1 MFAFFTGI
9 ACATYA
15 QGVSN
20 DSTATAKAEGL
31 KLTKEVCPQ
40 AEEDGDLY
48 HGLTKKLMF
57 DRMIPPHGLEVTYDK
72 TVHILFP
79 SAVRYVDLGSPN
91 LIAGKADGAENVIRV
106 KATVRNFRTE
116 TNMSVITEDG
126 SYYSFNV
133 KYADE
138 PLMLNVEMK
147 NLSLIHI

>member
-1 MFAFFTGI
+1 MSIKKVMTMFAFFTGI

-31 KLTKEVCPQ
+31 KLAKEVCPQ

-72 TVHILFP
+72 TVHRTS
-79 SAVRYVDLGSPN
+79 SA
-91 LIAGKADGAENVIRV
+91 
-106 KATVRNFRTE
+106 
-116 TNMSVITEDG
+116 
-126 SYYSFNV
+126 
-133 KYADE
+133 
-138 PLMLNVEMK
+138 
-147 NLSLIHI
+147 